1 MSVLSPGTFKLRV
14 GLTGEGDHGIL
25 RELDISPARSF
36 PRTPDRGASTSVSIP
51 SFALETPAGPVKMG
65 VMNSSEEMTWS
76 PERRPLGDMINRS
89 PQAGG
94 TALDSDSSSG
104 SMSF

>member
-1 MSVLSPGTFKLRV
+1 MVVVADQEAPV
-14 GLTGEGDHGIL
+14 DHGIL

-51 SFALETPAGPVKMG
+51 SFALETPAGPVKI
-65 VMNSSEEMTWS
+65 NPSEEMTWS
-76 PERRPLGDMINRS
+76 PERRPLGDVINRS
-89 PQAGG
+89 PGG